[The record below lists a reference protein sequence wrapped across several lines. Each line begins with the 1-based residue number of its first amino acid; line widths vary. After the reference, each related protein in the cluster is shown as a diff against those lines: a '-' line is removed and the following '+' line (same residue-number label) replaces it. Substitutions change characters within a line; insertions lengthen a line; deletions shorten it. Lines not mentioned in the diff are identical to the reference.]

1 MRTGGQD
8 GKKPGAKKKA
18 KAAIRGAVKA
28 AATYLGLTTEQIRT
42 QLQSGKSLAEI
53 ATAQGKSVDGLKAAI
68 VADAKATID
77 KLVSSGKI
85 SPERGQRYLEQ
96 IQKNVDRIVNA
107 KRGTKTK

>member
-1 MRTGGQD
+1 MN
-8 GKKPGAKKKA
+8 
-18 KAAIRGAVKA
+18 A

-53 ATAQGKSVDGLKAAI
+53 AAAQGKSVEGLEAAI

-85 SPERGQRYLEQ
+85 PAERGQRYLDA
-96 IQKNVDRIVNA
+96 IQKNVDRLVNA
-107 KRGTKTK
+107 KASADSRRTCSAWHPPGARH

>member
-1 MRTGGQD
+1 MRTGGAD
-8 GKKPGAKKKA
+8 GKKPGAKKKG

-42 QLQSGKSLAEI
+42 QLQSGKSLGRDRRGAGQVGRWP
-53 ATAQGKSVDGLKAAI
+53 QGAI

-85 SPERGQRYLEQ
+85 PAERGQRYLDA
-96 IQKNVDRIVNA
+96 IQKNVDKLVNA
-107 KRGTKTK
+107 KRGTK

>member
-1 MRTGGQD
+1 MRTGGAD
-8 GKKPGAKKKA
+8 GKKPGAKKKG

-53 ATAQGKSVDGLKAAI
+53 AAAQGKSVDDLKAAI

-85 SPERGQRYLEQ
+85 PAERGQRYLDA
-96 IQKNVDRIVNA
+96 IQKNVDKLVNA
-107 KRGTKTK
+107 KRGTK